1 MNIANI
7 LLRNGFVDVP
17 RGISKNTTAELATI
31 LMNLEYYGY
40 NLSVAAFNAV
50 KSLPPDSL
58 LKWWLA
64 LEPELKSI
72 TGDDRNIGDFVVYK
86 NFPAEVL
93 SKSEFEYWF
102 PQILMYWGFPNDLFT
117 QPTEPR
123 KDMDPSE
130 RKSKTLMLSNVKTLE
145 NILGSLLKSS
155 ERWTAVEFQDVLFL
169 AQIEPIDFSKIKF
182 KENLV
187 KLGAEFI
194 NQGQEVKV
202 KTATDVL
209 RLAAALSDG
218 DESLREKVKFA
229 SFNRKTRRFFMN
241 MLANCT
247 HLEEDVARR
256 KDIWKKFLHQL
267 HPGEFKKSH
276 AKVVKIADDLYNDR
290 LQTFN
295 SKIEKAL
302 KEINTDGLDLLS
314 TRPGEFSRRLVHIVD
329 VFGSKGTKA
338 FIKTA
343 PKLTVNQIVTLQK
356 LLETYPRRT
365 KRIFPPKGNWAK
377 LQVADSRQFNID
389 EIEKITKALGKIL
402 AKKVPAVSLLDKSTD
417 WVKLPNGNDE
427 GGYARGTV
435 FKIPEDVKFIR
446 TASYWA
452 QQGRYGNVWFDNGWN
467 FFDSTWGSATRVQT
481 GACCWLTPNY
491 LNGAAIFSGDPTNSK
506 EMLGRAAQLID
517 LYPEKLLNGGVRFA
531 VWNILCYSRI
541 PFSKATDVFAAL
553 QWGKDPQKGKL
564 FEPSR
569 CQLAFKLTGDY
580 YTKYVC
586 VIDLEKSELIYADL
600 NLRSSTRAAS
610 ENNKVLSE
618 QMPAIMEYFNSLP
631 SVYDLFKN
639 SVKKTGHGQILYS
652 SKDRQL
658 NPEQPAYVFQ
668 HEGKQDYNPI
678 DINKILIG

>member
-1 MNIANI
+1 MNTTNI

-17 RGISKNTTAELATI
+17 RGASTEATAELATI

-40 NLSVAAFNAV
+40 NLSVATFDAV

-64 LEPELKSI
+64 LEPELKSV

-93 SKSEFEYWF
+93 NKSEFEYWF
-102 PQILMYWGFPNDLFT
+102 PQILMYWGFPNNLFT
-117 QPTEPR
+117 EPVKPR
-123 KDMDPSE
+123 ENMNPNE
-130 RKSKTLMLSNVKTLE
+130 RKSKTLMLANVKTLD

-169 AQIEPIDFSKIKF
+169 SQIEQIDISKIKF

-187 KLGAEFI
+187 KLGAELI
-194 NQGQEVKV
+194 NQGQEIKV

-256 KDIWKKFLHQL
+256 KDVWKRFLHQI

-302 KEINTDGLDLLS
+302 KEIDPDGLDLLS
-314 TRPGEFSRRLVHIVD
+314 TRPGEFSRRLIHIID

-343 PKLTVNQIVTLQK
+343 PKLTVNQIVRLQK
-356 LLETYPRRT
+356 LLETYPDRT
-365 KRIFPPKGNWAK
+365 KRIFPPKGSWAK
-377 LQVADSRQFNID
+377 LQIADSRPCKVE
-389 EIEKITKALGKIL
+389 EIGKVTKALGKIL
-402 AKKVPAVSLLDKSTD
+402 SKKVPAVALLDKTTNL
-417 WVKLPNGNDE
+417 VKLPNGNDE

-446 TASYWA
+446 TASYWEK
-452 QQGRYGNVWFDNGWN
+452 QGRYNNIWFDNGWN
-467 FFDSTWGSATRVQT
+467 FFDSKWNPIWNGS
-481 GACCWLTPNY
+481 CCWNSPNFSD
-491 LNGAAIFSGDPTNSK
+491 GAAIFSGDPTNSK
-506 EMLGRAAQLID
+506 EMKGRAAQLID
-517 LYPEKLLNGGVRFA
+517 LYPEILLKGGVRFA

-586 VIDLEKSELIYADL
+586 VVDLEKSELIYADL
-600 NLRSSTRAAS
+600 NLKASTTSAS
-610 ENNKVLSE
+610 LNNETLSK
-618 QMPAIMEYFNSLP
+618 QMPAIMEYFDSLP

-639 SVKKTGHGQILYS
+639 SVKKTGSGQILYS
-652 SKDRQL
+652 SKDKKM

-668 HEGKQDYNPI
+668 HEGKQDYTQV